1 MIVTLRNPTP
11 IVLDKERTMRI
22 RTLSTL
28 CALLLPLCGATAASA
43 TSWQLTA
50 ACGFSGEGGDL
61 PDRGI
66 YLTNYPGSNLSQV
79 ELRYTASS
87 GATGLW
93 VLSLTARRGSFAGP
107 IIGSTQIA
115 TPNISH
121 DLTTGGEDIVVF
133 DFNGAPVTPGDTITF
148 TQTAQ
153 YIGGTSGSIFFDTGT
168 GTCPNVF
175 ETDDTVDLP
184 LDNPPRRL
192 TVGIIATEHTPA
204 TSCVASD
211 TVMCI
216 DNNPGD
222 QRFKVMVHFHTSQ
235 GGGISGSGQEIPM
248 APLGVTHGGLFW
260 FFSPDN
266 PELLVKLVNGCG
278 LNSHFWVFTSAGT
291 NVGFTV
297 TVTDTAN
304 GHSVAYT
311 NPDLTAAVPVQ
322 DTSALPCP

>member
-1 MIVTLRNPTP
+1 MA

-22 RTLSTL
+22 RALSTL
-28 CALLLPLCGATAASA
+28 SALLLSLCCAAAASA
-43 TSWQLTA
+43 TSWNLTA

-61 PDRGI
+61 TDRGI

-93 VLSLTARRGSFAGP
+93 VLSLTARRGSFDGP

-115 TPNISH
+115 TPTITH
-121 DLTTGGEDIVVF
+121 DLTTHGEDTVIF

-153 YIGGTSGSIFFDTGT
+153 YIGGGSGFIYFDTGS
-168 GTCPNVF
+168 GPCSNVT
-175 ETDDTVDLP
+175 ETEETTHPP
-184 LDNPPRRL
+184 LDTFRRA
-192 TVGIIATEHTPA
+192 TVGILATEHTHTA
-204 TSCVASD
+204 SCVASD

-216 DNNPGD
+216 DDFPGD
-222 QRFKVMVHFHTSQ
+222 QRFEVTVHFHTSQ

-248 APLGVTHGGLFW
+248 APLGVSHGGLFW
-260 FFSPDN
+260 FFSADN
-266 PELLVKLVNGCG
+266 PEMLVKVIDGCAVNQR
-278 LNSHFWVFTSAGT
+278 FWVFISAGT

-297 TVTDTAN
+297 TVHDTAFGATATYN
-304 GHSVAYT
+304 
-311 NPDLTAAVPVQ
+311 NQDLNAAPPIQ
-322 DTSALPCP
+322 DTSTLTGCS